1 MNQVNQFVSLL
12 RGEFPEDRLTY
23 QKQIPTFHPESAE
36 EAGRVVTLANKHGQK
51 LFIAGFGNNIEP
63 VGQSFENLVAMKTD
77 RLNRM
82 IEINAKDLYVT
93 TGSGYPLREI
103 NYHLKDQDLFVP
115 HAELPYVGS
124 VGGALAVGLSAE
136 MHDHDVPLSRYF
148 LKAEIVTPE
157 GEIITPGSIC
167 FKSVSGY
174 DIAKIYAGSW
184 GLLGFIVSASF
195 RVMPDTAR
203 DDYTA
208 MRQKPIDRSAFLAA
222 LDENSSDPNAVYS
235 RKIKNKFDPNNIL
248 PIV

>member
-1 MNQVNQFVSLL
+1 MNQFVSLL
-12 RGEFPEDRLTY
+12 RDEFPGDRLTY
-23 QKQIPTFHPESAE
+23 QKLIPTFHPESAE
-36 EAGRVVTLANKHGQK
+36 EAARFVTLANQHKQG
-51 LFIAGFGNNIEP
+51 LFIAGFGNNVVPE
-63 VGQSFENLVAMKTD
+63 GQPFEGLVAIKTD

-82 IEINAKDLYVT
+82 IEINPKDLYVT

-157 GEIITPGSIC
+157 GVIITPGSIC

-174 DIAKIYAGSW
+174 DVVKIYAGSW
-184 GLLGFIVSASF
+184 GLLGFVVSASF

-203 DDYTA
+203 DDYTT
-208 MRQKPIDRSAFLAA
+208 MRQKPIDRTGFLAA
-222 LDENSSDPNAVYS
+222 LDNNSTDPDAVYS

>member
-1 MNQVNQFVSLL
+1 MNQVNRFVSLL
-12 RGEFPEDRLTY
+12 RDEFPGDRLTY

-36 EAGRVVTLANKHGQK
+36 EAARFVTVAGKHKQS

-63 VGQSFENLVAMKTD
+63 VGKSFENLVTMKTD
-77 RLNRM
+77 RLNQM
-82 IEINAKDLYVT
+82 IEISTKDLYVT

-103 NYHLKDQDLFVP
+103 NRHLANHDLFVP

-148 LKAEIVTPE
+148 LKAEIVTPG

-174 DIAKIYAGSW
+174 ENIRRFVGAPGVYCQRFVSCDAGH
-184 GLLGFIVSASF
+184 
-195 RVMPDTAR
+195 RPR
-203 DDYTA
+203 
-208 MRQKPIDRSAFLAA
+208 
-222 LDENSSDPNAVYS
+222 
-235 RKIKNKFDPNNIL
+235 
-248 PIV
+248 

>member
-1 MNQVNQFVSLL
+1 MDQMNQFVSLL
-12 RGEFPEDRLTY
+12 RDEFPENRLTY
-23 QKQIPTFHPESAE
+23 QKLIPTFHPESAE
-36 EAGRVVTLANKHGQK
+36 EAARFVTLANKHKQG

-63 VGQSFENLVAMKTD
+63 AGQPFEGLVAIKTD
-77 RLNRM
+77 RLNQM
-82 IEINAKDLYVT
+82 IEINTKDLYVT

-103 NYHLKDQDLFVP
+103 NRHLANHNLFVP

-124 VGGALAVGLSAE
+124 VGGAVAVGLSAR

-174 DIAKIYAGSW
+174 DIVKIYAGSW

-208 MRQKPIDRSAFLAA
+208 MRQKPVDRTGLIAA
-222 LDENSSDPNAVYS
+222 LDEDSTDPDAVYS

-248 PIV
+248 PII

>member
-1 MNQVNQFVSLL
+1 MDQMNQFVSLL
-12 RGEFPEDRLTY
+12 RDEFPEDRLTY

-36 EAGRVVTLANKHGQK
+36 EAARFVTLANQHKQG
-51 LFIAGFGNNIEP
+51 LFIAGFGNNVEP
-63 VGQSFENLVAMKTD
+63 VGQSFENLVTMKTD

-82 IEINAKDLYVT
+82 IEINTKDLYVT

-115 HAELPYVGS
+115 HAELPYAGS
-124 VGGALAVGLSAE
+124 VGGALAVDLSASMYE
-136 MHDHDVPLSRYF
+136 HDVPLSRYF

-174 DIAKIYAGSW
+174 DIVKIYAGSW
-184 GLLGFIVSASF
+184 GLLGVIISASF

-203 DDYTA
+203 DDYTT
-208 MRQKPIDRSAFLAA
+208 MRQKPVDRTGLIAA
-222 LDENSSDPNAVYS
+222 LDEDSADPNAVYS
-235 RKIKNKFDPNNIL
+235 RKIKKKFDPNNIL

>member
-1 MNQVNQFVSLL
+1 MNQFVSLL
-12 RGEFPEDRLTY
+12 RDEFPENRVTY
-23 QKQIPTFHPESAE
+23 QKQIPTFHPELAE
-36 EAGRVVTLANKHGQK
+36 EAGRFMALANRHQQG

-63 VGQSFENLVAMKTD
+63 AGREFEDVVAIKTD
-77 RLNRM
+77 RLNQM
-82 IEINAKDLYVT
+82 IEISTKDLYVT

-103 NYHLKDQDLFVP
+103 NRHLANHNLFVP

-124 VGGALAVGLSAE
+124 VGGALAVGLSAR

-148 LKAEIVTPE
+148 LKAEIVTPG

-174 DIAKIYAGSW
+174 DIVKIYAGSW

-195 RVMPDTAR
+195 RVMPDSAR
-203 DDYTA
+203 DDYTT
-208 MRQKPIDRSAFLAA
+208 MRQKSVDRTGFLAA

-235 RKIKNKFDPNNIL
+235 CKIKNKFDPNNIL
-248 PIV
+248 PII